1 MRLAASARSMHH
13 GVILSGISGIGKR
26 EFAVALAKRLLCGV
40 NTEVDSCGA
49 CQDCKLFEAGTH
61 PDLHVITSEY
71 EAIEGR
77 IELIAQYSDRYQD
90 AVARG
95 KKTNPSP
102 VIPVDQIRVLIERFY
117 QSSHISNSR
126 VALILP
132 ADRMN
137 ANAANALLK
146 LLEEPPSDA
155 YFLLITDQPGLLPAT
170 IRSRC
175 VSEPLGAPAP
185 DQATKWLE
193 SNLKD
198 GDPETLV
205 ANTSVGPIDVA
216 RDYQRGTLQ
225 LQLENVKKIDA
236 LVSGR
241 ADPIEL
247 ATQMTKQDIAP
258 LLLWMHK
265 LVFDLLKWEGAGQ
278 VPEWSSQ
285 ANLNIDGF
293 SKEKLD
299 KLYDKLANYRR
310 MARDQLNAQLALEE
324 ILISFQH
331 SVRSG

>member
-1 MRLAASARSMHH
+1 MHH

-26 EFAVALAKRLLCGV
+26 EFAVALAKRLLCGA
-40 NTEVDSCGA
+40 NTEIDACGA

-61 PDLHVITSEY
+61 PDLHVIASEH
-71 EAIEGR
+71 EASEGR
-77 IELIAQYSDRYQD
+77 IALIAQYSDRYQD
-90 AVARG
+90 SVARG

-102 VIPVDQIRVLIERFY
+102 IIPVDQIRILIDRFY
-117 QSSHISNSR
+117 QSSYISNNR

-146 LLEEPPSDA
+146 LLEEPPSDT
-155 YFLLITDQPGLLPAT
+155 YFLLVTDQPGLLPAT

-175 VSEPLGAPAP
+175 VSEPLEAPAP
-185 DQATKWLE
+185 DQARKWLE
-193 SNLKD
+193 TNVE
-198 GDPETLV
+198 GVVPETLS
-205 ANTSVGPIDVA
+205 ANISVGPIDVA

-225 LQLENVKKIDA
+225 QQLENVKRIDA
-236 LVSGR
+236 LVCGR

-247 ATQMTKQDIAP
+247 AAQMTKQDITS

-265 LVFDLLKWEGAGQ
+265 LVVDLLKWDGAGQ

-285 ANLNIDGF
+285 AKLNIEGF
-293 SKEKLD
+293 STEKLY
-299 KLYDKLANYRR
+299 KLYDKLASYRR

-324 ILISFQH
+324 ILISFQQ
-331 SVRSG
+331 SVRST